1 MRASTAGEHCRLRHS
16 RSARSRA
23 ARWTPAA
30 ERLQG
35 GSASHLPVVLTV
47 LVWACRSPAYP
58 CSALPEGVPFHGF
71 AERLGAAVLPGTE
84 AARKAERQ
92 AKLAACKARTGQR
105 W

>member
-1 MRASTAGEHCRLRHS
+1 MLFTSPSGGWFA
-16 RSARSRA
+16 
-23 ARWTPAA
+23 PAMA
-30 ERLQG
+30 LNFLDCQFQPSCLPPLQ
-35 GSASHLPVVLTV
+35 
-47 LVWACRSPAYP
+47 
-58 CSALPEGVPFHGF
+58 GVPFHGF